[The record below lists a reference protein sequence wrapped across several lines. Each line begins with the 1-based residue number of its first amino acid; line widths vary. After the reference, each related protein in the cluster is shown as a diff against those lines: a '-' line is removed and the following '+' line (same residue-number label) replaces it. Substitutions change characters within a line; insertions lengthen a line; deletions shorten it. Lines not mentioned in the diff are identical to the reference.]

1 MELETCVDVPLAFG
15 SGVRQKVWMG
25 SMNLRVILCVS
36 MGEDNIRRLCPLQER
51 VGAHLNF
58 TGGMRKK
65 SQQRVGVENQGGQR

>member
-1 MELETCVDVPLAFG
+1 
-15 SGVRQKVWMG
+15 
-25 SMNLRVILCVS
+25 MNLRVILCVS